1 MKISVICGS
10 SAHPVVPCLR
20 DWVREQGHR
29 GHEAGL
35 FFDLNDLTGGDLLFI
50 ISFGEKLGPE
60 TLSRF
65 KACLVLHASDL
76 PDGAG
81 WSPHIWSIIEG
92 QSRITVTLFE
102 AEAKI
107 DTGRIWFKKS
117 FDLAGT
123 ELLDEINQRL
133 FETEIALMTR
143 STSFPASASGSAGR
157 GRPAFRRRTPE
168 DSRLDPDKPLS
179 DQFDLLRTVDN
190 EDFRIFAF
198 ADVGTVEDR
207 GIGLKSW
214 EDG

>member
-20 DWVREQGHR
+20 DWVQEQGHR

-65 KACLVLHASDL
+65 NACLVLHASDL

-81 WSPHIWSIIEG
+81 WSPHIWSIIDG

-123 ELLDEINQRL
+123 ELLDEINERL

-143 STSFPASASGSAGR
+143 GVDEFSSVEPQVQQGAG
-157 GRPAFRRRTPE
+157 GPHFRRRTPE

-190 EDFRIFAF
+190 ERFPAF
-198 ADVGTVEDR
+198 FDMR
-207 GIGLKSW
+207 GRRYKLKI
-214 EDG
+214 EALD